1 MCRIRCLPAGVRC
14 VETPRV
20 SEFPVDFNF
29 PRLFLCKT
37 LLPHMTYP
45 FCADTNAV
53 LPPSIVHTQV
63 LKAAIEEKCSCTYVY
78 TVRLQMEVPVYGLG
92 GVSNDCDCILG
103 CDDVYCGWYVR
114 TFCHHLQ
121 DAPYSWHFSSLGSL
135 YQPYL
140 THDIDPTCGCHV
152 KKVTIRYDDVLPF
165 RDCLYLRDKKAWCR
179 ITDSDVVLLTFFR

>member
-92 GVSNDCDCILG
+92 GGFEWLWLHFGMWRRVLWVVCANLLPPPSGCTLFLAFQFIGFIVSALSHPRHRSN
-103 CDDVYCGWYVR
+103 VR
-114 TFCHHLQ
+114 MSCQ
-121 DAPYSWHFSSLGSL
+121 ESDNSLRRRPPVSRLSL
-135 YQPYL
+135 PQ
-140 THDIDPTCGCHV
+140 G
-152 KKVTIRYDDVLPF
+152 
-165 RDCLYLRDKKAWCR
+165 
-179 ITDSDVVLLTFFR
+179 